1 MATNSMSHSSGSTS
15 KAKRRDGSSVSPKSE
30 GVREYELHEAAFHGN
45 VSRVREVLK
54 EKAVDVSAPDKHG
67 EDGFTV

>member
-1 MATNSMSHSSGSTS
+1 MDLLARLNGETVPVSHQRVKVSENMNSMKLPFT
-15 KAKRRDGSSVSPKSE
+15 
-30 GVREYELHEAAFHGN
+30 GN